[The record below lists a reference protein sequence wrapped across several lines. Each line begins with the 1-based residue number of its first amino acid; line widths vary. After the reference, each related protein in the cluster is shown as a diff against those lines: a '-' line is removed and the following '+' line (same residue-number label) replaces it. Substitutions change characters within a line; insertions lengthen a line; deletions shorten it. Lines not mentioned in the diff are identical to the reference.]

1 MLENMEIILLEE
13 KELSKKYKEQ
23 FEGKEAE
30 IIGIKKDVEKLKEIY
45 ENKIDLLQTKMGS
58 DKGRIHDIKNEL
70 KTKHNQIKDLTQLNQ
85 DHKSQLKTLKT
96 QLEMK
101 NEEIS
106 NFKKEFE
113 KLFNLKE
120 KKINDLQNVISQSYL
135 SYNNGLNNIK
145 IANKLDDEIKSLMK
159 KLKLDEKDGYG
170 ENITYESLNESG
182 KKEESDFPKQ
192 IKKNR

>member
-1 MLENMEIILLEE
+1 MLENMEIILFEE

-23 FEGKEAE
+23 LEGKETE
-30 IIGIKKDVEKLKEIY
+30 ILGIKKDVEKLKEIY

-85 DHKSQLKTLKT
+85 DCKSQLKTLKT

-106 NFKKEFE
+106 NYKKEFE

-145 IANKLDDEIKSLMK
+145 IANKLDDEIKGLMK

>member
-1 MLENMEIILLEE
+1 MEIILFEE

-23 FEGKEAE
+23 LEGKETE
-30 IIGIKKDVEKLKEIY
+30 ILGIKKDVEKLKEIY

-85 DHKSQLKTLKT
+85 DCKSQLKTLKT

-106 NFKKEFE
+106 NYKKEFE

-145 IANKLDDEIKSLMK
+145 IANKLDDEIKGLMK